1 MTDSQDIVVGVDGSP
16 SSQSAVRWA
25 AETAARHRAPL
36 RLLSAWTMSVSAYGG
51 VGMPQWYFD
60 DEQAKA
66 EQRLVEAMRIAKDA
80 TSGDQ
85 LSVTSQLMPGP
96 ASRIVIEGSKR
107 AQMVVLGS
115 RGLGEFTGG
124 MLGSVSAAVT
134 HHAHCP
140 VAVIREWPRPGAF
153 STPGSVVVGVDGS
166 ASSEP
171 AIGAA
176 FVEASLRRAELVAV
190 RAWSDVSLPAA
201 TPEGNGLP
209 WESIE
214 AAEGA
219 VLAESLA
226 GWEAQYPDVR
236 VTKVVVQ
243 DRPVRHLLT
252 YADTAA
258 LLVVGSRG
266 RGGFASLLLGS
277 TSTALLHTAECPL
290 LIVRSASS

>member
-1 MTDSQDIVVGVDGSP
+1 MTDTSRIVVGVDGSP

-25 AETAARHRAPL
+25 AETAARHRVPL
-36 RLLSAWTMSVSAYGG
+36 LLLSAWTMSVAAYGG
-51 VGMPQWYFD
+51 IGLPQWYFD
-60 DEQAKA
+60 DEETKAK
-66 EQRLVEAMRIAKDA
+66 QRLAEATRIAEDA
-80 TSGDQ
+80 TSGDRVT
-85 LSVTSQLMPGP
+85 VTSELAPGP
-96 ASRIVIEGSKR
+96 ASRVLIDGSKR

-115 RGLGEFTGG
+115 RGLGEFTGS

-171 AIGAA
+171 AIGVA
-176 FVEASLRRAELVAV
+176 FAEASLRGAELVAV
-190 RAWSDVSLPAA
+190 HAWSDVSLPAV

-226 GWEAQYPDVR
+226 GWETQFPDVS

-252 YADTAA
+252 HADTAA

-277 TSTALLHTAECPL
+277 TSTALLHAAECPL
-290 LIVRSASS
+290 LVVRSAST